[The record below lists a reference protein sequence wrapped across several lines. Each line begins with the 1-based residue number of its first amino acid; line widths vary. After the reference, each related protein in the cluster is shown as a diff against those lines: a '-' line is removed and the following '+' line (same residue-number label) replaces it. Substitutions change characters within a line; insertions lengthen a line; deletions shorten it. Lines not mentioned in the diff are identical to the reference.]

1 MSYSTEIV
9 KLEEIKTYHRMY
21 HSEILDIFGMEL
33 TYHTLKYYTK
43 DTDDYTQVMTSY
55 ICGNNGYRFKV
66 WLGTDLVLD
75 EIYGMHHSSDMNYKL
90 SEYESRCDE
99 EDELYREEEEA

>member
-55 ICGNNGYRFKV
+55 RAHNNGYRFQV
-66 WLGTDLVLD
+66 WLGYENNLVLD
-75 EIYGMHHSSDMNYKL
+75 ENYSMNHSSDMNFKL
-90 SEYESRCDE
+90 SEYESMCDE
-99 EDELYREEEEA
+99 NMEEEE